1 MTQLQAFVYFL
12 RRMDI
17 VMLNDILT
25 DDISY
30 CGTTKSI
37 LLEKL
42 QDIFD
47 WNTFLKNEMLP
58 VKWSDSNTNCLQ
70 FFCWKP
76 DEWVN
81 TLLITSMKDGKI
93 ISFINKTPHFGF
105 HKSSLRI
112 YEDEEIGFVKSTEF
126 IMLQNQCKNAIDE
139 MTDVLIT
146 TDLILNWLKKYKFL
160 YNEIID
166 GDDEIKYKNI
176 ECVEDF
182 YERWDTNLV
191 LEGYILK
198 YKEAEI
204 AVQDYEQLD
213 LVEWLD
219 KYNYLYYCVIDPR
232 NSIAIFICD
241 KTYRF
246 KEGLKEYESKELFF
260 VERFLDLYH
269 TNNLFQNY
277 HCK

>member
-37 LLEKL
+37 FLEKL
-42 QDIFD
+42 KDIFV
-47 WNTFLKNEMLP
+47 WNVFLENETLP
-58 VKWSDSNTNCLQ
+58 VKWSESNTNCLQ

-81 TLLITSMKDGKI
+81 TLLVTSMKDGKI
-93 ISFINKTPHFGF
+93 ISFMNKTPHFGF
-105 HKSSLRI
+105 HNSSLRI

-139 MTDVLIT
+139 MTDVVIT
-146 TDLILNWLKKYKFL
+146 TDLILNWLKEYKFV
-160 YNEIID
+160 YNKIID
-166 GDDEIKYKNI
+166 EDDEIKYKNI
-176 ECVEDF
+176 EYIEEF
-182 YERWDTNLV
+182 YKIWDTNLV
-191 LEGYILK
+191 LEDYILK

-204 AVQDYEQLD
+204 AVKDFEQLD

-219 KYNYLYYCVIDPR
+219 KYNYLYYCVICPR
-232 NSIAIFICD
+232 SSGALFLCD
-241 KTYRF
+241 KTFRF
-246 KEGLKEYESKELFF
+246 KDGMRKYESKELYFIEKF
-260 VERFLDLYH
+260 IAIYYES
-269 TNNLFQNY
+269 NQIII
-277 HCK
+277 

>member
-37 LLEKL
+37 FLEKL
-42 QDIFD
+42 QDIFV
-47 WNTFLKNEMLP
+47 WNVFLENETLP
-58 VKWSDSNTNCLQ
+58 VKWSESNTNCLQ

-81 TLLITSMKDGKI
+81 TLLVTSMKDGKI
-93 ISFINKTPHFGF
+93 ISFMNKTPHFGF
-105 HKSSLRI
+105 HNSSLRI

-139 MTDVLIT
+139 MTDVVIT
-146 TDLILNWLKKYKFL
+146 TDLILNWLKEYKL
-160 YNEIID
+160 VYNKIID
-166 GDDEIKYKNI
+166 EDDEIKYKNFEYI
-176 ECVEDF
+176 EEF
-182 YERWDTNLV
+182 YKIWDTNLV
-191 LEGYILK
+191 LEDYILK

-204 AVQDYEQLD
+204 AVKDFEQLD

-219 KYNYLYYCVIDPR
+219 KYNYLYYCAIDPR
-232 NSIAIFICD
+232 SSTATFLCD
-241 KTYRF
+241 KIFRF
-246 KEGLKEYESKELFF
+246 KDGMRKYESKELYFIEKF
-260 VERFLDLYH
+260 IAIYYES
-269 TNNLFQNY
+269 NQIII
-277 HCK
+277 